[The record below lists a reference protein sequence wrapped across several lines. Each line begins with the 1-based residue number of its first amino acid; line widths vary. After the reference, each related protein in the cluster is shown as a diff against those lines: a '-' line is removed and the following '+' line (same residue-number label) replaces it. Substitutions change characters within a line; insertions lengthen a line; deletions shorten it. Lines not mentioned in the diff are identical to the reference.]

1 MNDFLAKIE
10 VLDYQYRKLKERDN
24 FNIFSIL
31 LNPFDEVK
39 LHSRFIFELL
49 NPKGRHGYGTL
60 FLEKF
65 LEILEI
71 ELMNLDGIRVF
82 NERKKID
89 ILIENNNKAI
99 VIENKV
105 WAPDQDKQ
113 LMRYYDKMEAEGKK
127 DVWLIYLTPHGKRP
141 SKESIG
147 DLNKRIDIEKNLK
160 LISYEEDIKQWIGLC
175 LQSTFRDSK
184 LRETLIQY
192 ENLIDYLTGNT
203 TNMEERKELIRLISE
218 GKNIIS
224 AKKIVD
230 NWIHIRWHLEWEFW
244 VDLEVQLKKSGIEI
258 IEKDKYNN
266 SRLNNV
272 YHRRK
277 KNPWYGLILDIMKI
291 NETDSLCVYIERGDG
306 RLYYL
311 LNAVRNRSRRDI
323 CQEEKFDRFT
333 EIFDEDDPI
342 QRTQYCFG
350 GRYFSEDIN
359 FNDPN
364 HQDTLMLMNR
374 NQRKRVIDLICK
386 EIYEF
391 IDELNTKFDG
401 G

>member
-127 DVWLIYLTPHGKRP
+127 DVWLIYTR
-141 SKESIG
+141 
-147 DLNKRIDIEKNLK
+147 
-160 LISYEEDIKQWIGLC
+160 
-175 LQSTFRDSK
+175 
-184 LRETLIQY
+184 
-192 ENLIDYLTGNT
+192 
-203 TNMEERKELIRLISE
+203 
-218 GKNIIS
+218 
-224 AKKIVD
+224 
-230 NWIHIRWHLEWEFW
+230 
-244 VDLEVQLKKSGIEI
+244 
-258 IEKDKYNN
+258 
-266 SRLNNV
+266 
-272 YHRRK
+272 
-277 KNPWYGLILDIMKI
+277 
-291 NETDSLCVYIERGDG
+291 
-306 RLYYL
+306 
-311 LNAVRNRSRRDI
+311 
-323 CQEEKFDRFT
+323 
-333 EIFDEDDPI
+333 
-342 QRTQYCFG
+342 
-350 GRYFSEDIN
+350 
-359 FNDPN
+359 
-364 HQDTLMLMNR
+364 
-374 NQRKRVIDLICK
+374 
-386 EIYEF
+386 
-391 IDELNTKFDG
+391 
-401 G
+401 